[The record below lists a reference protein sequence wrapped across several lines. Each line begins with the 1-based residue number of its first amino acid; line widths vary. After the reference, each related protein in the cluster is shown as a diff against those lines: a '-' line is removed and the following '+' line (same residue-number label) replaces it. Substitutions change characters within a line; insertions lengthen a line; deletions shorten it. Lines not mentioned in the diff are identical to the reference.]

1 MKRSRVTN
9 PVPILAALLISL
21 SFATFGFSL
30 DISAPPDSQAGR
42 GFAAAYDVAHE
53 ITLTGNVE
61 EVFTKHI
68 AGTPAGMHLWI
79 AGPQGRVDAHLGP
92 YLSKHTRD
100 ALHAG
105 TPVQIVGA
113 METLHGR
120 HILLARQLIF
130 GGRIVTI
137 RSPHG
142 LLVRTHVPRTA
153 SSKSGKPARTESKG
167 GSL

>member
-1 MKRSRVTN
+1 MKHSRITN
-9 PVPILAALLISL
+9 PVPILAGLLISL
-21 SFATFGFSL
+21 SFGTFGFSL
-30 DISAPPDSQAGR
+30 DISAPPDSHAGR
-42 GFAAAYDVAHE
+42 GFTAAYDAAHE
-53 ITLTGNVE
+53 ITVTGNVE

-68 AGTPAGMHLWI
+68 AGSPAGMHLWI

-92 YLSKHTRD
+92 FLSKDTRD

-113 METLHGR
+113 METLHGKQ
-120 HILLARQLIF
+120 ILLARQLIF

-142 LLVRTHVPRTA
+142 LLVRTQVRRAA
-153 SSKSGKPARTESKG
+153 SSRSGKAARTGSNG